1 LRARLLA
8 TSTLVLGLGLG
19 LTAWVLDRSFTA
31 SVVAGAQEQ
40 MKLLTYGLL
49 GAAEE
54 DGILL
59 RFPAAPL
66 EPRLLQPE
74 SGLYATVAD
83 VTGEVIWRSPSLA
96 IAGRTSN
103 ARDALPSGLK
113 LPPGSFVFRETE
125 RRFEMF
131 YRVIWETEGDQVF
144 TFRVIADQRPFRAA
158 ISSFRRTLMLGVAA
172 VVVALMCAQVF
183 AVAWGL
189 RPVAAMAARIEAIE
203 AGSEQRMGDEYP
215 PELSGLAR
223 NIDRF
228 IDHETNSRDRY
239 RRAMDDLAH
248 SLKTPLA
255 VLRNALAS
263 ARFDDQPLLREQLDR
278 MEATVA
284 HQLSRAL
291 AARPVMLAGRTALAP
306 VLERLIKA
314 LGTAYTDKA
323 VVVEQRIAADLLV
336 RCDERDLM
344 EMLGNLLENAFKYCR
359 NRIVVDAEGGA
370 MVRLTIDDDGPGV
383 PPDLRLPVLARGA
396 RADTVQ
402 PGQGIG
408 LAVVAELAASYR
420 GTLAIDAAPLGG
432 ARAILELPGAP
443 PA

>member
-1 LRARLLA
+1 
-8 TSTLVLGLGLG
+8 
-19 LTAWVLDRSFTA
+19 
-31 SVVAGAQEQ
+31 
-40 MKLLTYGLL
+40 
-49 GAAEE
+49 
-54 DGILL
+54 
-59 RFPAAPL
+59 
-66 EPRLLQPE
+66 
-74 SGLYATVAD
+74 
-83 VTGEVIWRSPSLA
+83 VIWRSSSLA
-96 IAGRTSN
+96 IAGGTSN
-103 ARDALPSGLK
+103 APDAPPGLK

-172 VVVALMCAQVF
+172 VVVALMGAQVF

-248 SLKTPLA
+248 SLKTRCGA
-255 VLRNALAS
+255 AQCAAS
-263 ARFDDQPLLREQLDR
+263 SPTINRCANNSIVWRLGG
-278 MEATVA
+278 ASVV
-284 HQLSRAL
+284 
-291 AARPVMLAGRTALAP
+291 ARPGGSTGDAGRHTAPRGARAP
-306 VLERLIKA
+306 DQA
-314 LGTAYTDKA
+314 LGTTYTDKA
-323 VVVEQRIAADLLV
+323 VVVERRVAADLLV
-336 RCDERDLM
+336 RCTNATSWI
-344 EMLGNLLENAFKYCR
+344 LGNLLENAFQYCR
-359 NRIVVDAEGGA
+359 NRVIVDAQGGPMA
-370 MVRLTIDDDGPGV
+370 RVTIDDDDRACRRPAIAG
-383 PPDLRLPVLARGA
+383 ARGA

-402 PGQGIG
+402 PGQHR

-420 GTLAIDAAPLGG
+420 GTLAIDAAPLAVPAPSWNYP
-432 ARAILELPGAP
+432 ARRPPFPGPRYSSDQACGKIIAQPFRRRSSRRPCTSDRRSAARPLPSRGDVSCRR
-443 PA
+443 